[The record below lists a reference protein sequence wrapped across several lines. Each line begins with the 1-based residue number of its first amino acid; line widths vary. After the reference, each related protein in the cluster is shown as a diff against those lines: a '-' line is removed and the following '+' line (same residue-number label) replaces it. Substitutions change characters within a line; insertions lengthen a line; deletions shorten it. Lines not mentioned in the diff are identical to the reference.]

1 MTDPAMVAVIAAAAA
16 SQKSTSGKVT
26 PGGFLF
32 ALMAYFSAAMCVV
45 FVVQCLVRW
54 LR

>member
-1 MTDPAMVAVIAAAAA
+1 MSDTQEPVAWAVAAA